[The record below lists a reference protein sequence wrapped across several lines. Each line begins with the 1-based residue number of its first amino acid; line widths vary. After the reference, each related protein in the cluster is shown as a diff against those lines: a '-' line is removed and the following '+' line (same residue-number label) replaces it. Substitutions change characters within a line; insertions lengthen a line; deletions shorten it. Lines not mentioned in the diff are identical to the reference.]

1 MESVKQS
8 VKQFVGNNKKKN
20 NFMDCIISYFYNRG
34 CICLC
39 KLYTTTISRYGI

>member
-1 MESVKQS
+1 MESVKQFLTIN
-8 VKQFVGNNKKKN
+8 KKKINFVGN
-20 NFMDCIISYFYNRG
+20 IISYFYNRC